1 MLVRSLALLGV
12 FALTTAVHAA
22 DLVSVPWKVGTDYLL
37 IDPPVAT
44 ATPGKIE
51 VTEVFSYG
59 CPTCNFSYPA
69 VDKIKKT
76 LPANAVMTFVPVSFN
91 TAESFPLFQRA
102 YLTAQALGVAEK
114 SHDAMFDAVW
124 KTKELTTMNDDGR
137 SLKKPPPSLEDVA
150 KFYTQFG
157 IKAEDFIATANSFS
171 INTKMKQ
178 ADAFVKAT
186 EVSGTPAIVVA
197 GKYRI
202 DTPSRDWDKAGQL
215 IRYLI
220 QLESAAK

>member
-1 MLVRSLALLGV
+1 MFARSLMLLGAL
-12 FALTTAVHAA
+12 ALTSATHAA
-22 DLVSVPWKVGTDYLL
+22 DAPAAPWKAGTDYNL
-37 IDPPVAT
+37 IDPPVTT
-44 ATPGKIE
+44 ATPGKVE

-69 VDKIKKT
+69 VDKIAKS
-76 LPANAVMTFVPVSFN
+76 LPANAVMTYVPVSFN

-102 YLTAQALGVAEK
+102 FLTAQALGIADK

-137 SLKKPPPSLEDVA
+137 TLKKPPPSIEDVA
-150 KFYTQFG
+150 KFYTKFG

-171 INTKMKQ
+171 VNTKMKQ

-186 EVSGTPAIVVA
+186 EVSGTPAVVVA

-202 DTPSRDWDKAGQL
+202 DNPSRDWDKAGQL
-215 IRYLI
+215 IRYLV
-220 QLESAAK
+220 QLESSAK